1 MKVVC
6 KGCACFY
13 FLSFNVQNKLTYLL
27 YLLTTISVAQNPTT
41 YTTKDGLS
49 SNFVYDITQD
59 TKGFV
64 WFATNRGIS
73 KFDGDTF
80 TNFTTAEGLPN
91 NDTWKLEADKQGRIW
106 YASKSKRQG
115 YIEKDSVYSY
125 ANEQNTVLSP
135 VLYKTE
141 SHMHYSSDFIYELKN
156 GTWTKVMDPSLL
168 NLKIDSIENKTG
180 DNQLAFPI
188 TSEKNIIINTE
199 GINLVDSNLNP
210 LKKTLPVILPI
221 NNYSLYRISN
231 ASHGYKNTF
240 VGVFF
245 NSILLYN
252 HNKHSYTLFKFD
264 ELAQKIN
271 LAEDSSNIRFLT
283 NEIQVKV
290 GSFLFIFNYEYQ
302 LIHKVQVSEKK
313 PNAIFQDIYGNIWV
327 GSGSGISLYTSEYT
341 SCNTYFK
348 GKVTKHIGILNN
360 KIYVG
365 IFKDAFYE
373 FDEAKKSTT
382 LRLPLQESV
391 YDIEDL
397 SPHPTSFLLGGKK
410 YYVSSVGSAS
420 PTLNEKKYPDTDNY
434 DLAILKDI
442 VTYKD
447 TFYLGVTSKSVTKI
461 NQDITKAHSIA
472 YKIGLLQIEG
482 VGNSIFLGG
491 SDGLH
496 KFENGSVQKI
506 TGENPVVDV
515 SILRLKNNNDTL
527 YVGTDG
533 NGLYTYATNTA
544 THLPETKGLSV
555 KEIIKIKDTLWLATD
570 KGVKKLLIHPSDIS
584 KSKLIDQFFDTDG
597 LLDTNVNDI
606 LIKGNKL
613 FVTTDVGMSEL
624 HTNAAI
630 YKKTPQLYFKHKKDT
645 IQQIYSEA
653 NDVSVSFGAIDYSN
667 SNNLQF
673 SYRLVPNQTQWTET
687 ATKAVTFSNLLP
699 GTYTLQI
706 KATNQH
712 FKTGTAQLSINIKPL
727 WWQTMWATIVFWL
740 AGILALLLLIIL
752 LKRTIKKNEQKRSER
767 DKRVA
772 GLELQALRSQMNPH
786 FVHNSLNAIQYYIQ
800 RNEVELSEN
809 YLSKFSK
816 LIRLFFEYSRRENI
830 TLQEEIELLKHYLS
844 IEKMRFEDK
853 LTYEII
859 IDQKLD
865 IEEQNI
871 PSMILQPLIENAV
884 NHGIFHKTE
893 KGTISLTFLAIK
905 NGYKIV
911 VEDDGVGIN
920 KAKEIYKA
928 SSKNY
933 QSKSS
938 AVLQER
944 LELLKQSKDW
954 FITHTIQD
962 RSDISNDSG
971 TRVTL
976 TFIKPNL

>member
-1 MKVVC
+1 
-6 KGCACFY
+6 
-13 FLSFNVQNKLTYLL
+13 
-27 YLLTTISVAQNPTT
+27 
-41 YTTKDGLS
+41 
-49 SNFVYDITQD
+49 
-59 TKGFV
+59 
-64 WFATNRGIS
+64 
-73 KFDGDTF
+73 
-80 TNFTTAEGLPN
+80 
-91 NDTWKLEADKQGRIW
+91 
-106 YASKSKRQG
+106 
-115 YIEKDSVYSY
+115 
-125 ANEQNTVLSP
+125 
-135 VLYKTE
+135 
-141 SHMHYSSDFIYELKN
+141 
-156 GTWTKVMDPSLL
+156 
-168 NLKIDSIENKTG
+168 
-180 DNQLAFPI
+180 
-188 TSEKNIIINTE
+188 
-199 GINLVDSNLNP
+199 
-210 LKKTLPVILPI
+210 
-221 NNYSLYRISN
+221 
-231 ASHGYKNTF
+231 
-240 VGVFF
+240 
-245 NSILLYN
+245 
-252 HNKHSYTLFKFD
+252 
-264 ELAQKIN
+264 
-271 LAEDSSNIRFLT
+271 
-283 NEIQVKV
+283 
-290 GSFLFIFNYEYQ
+290 
-302 LIHKVQVSEKK
+302 
-313 PNAIFQDIYGNIWV
+313 
-327 GSGSGISLYTSEYT
+327 
-341 SCNTYFK
+341 
-348 GKVTKHIGILNN
+348 
-360 KIYVG
+360 
-365 IFKDAFYE
+365 
-373 FDEAKKSTT
+373 
-382 LRLPLQESV
+382 
-391 YDIEDL
+391 
-397 SPHPTSFLLGGKK
+397 
-410 YYVSSVGSAS
+410 
-420 PTLNEKKYPDTDNY
+420 
-434 DLAILKDI
+434 
-442 VTYKD
+442 
-447 TFYLGVTSKSVTKI
+447 
-461 NQDITKAHSIA
+461 
-472 YKIGLLQIEG
+472 
-482 VGNSIFLGG
+482 
-491 SDGLH
+491 
-496 KFENGSVQKI
+496 
-506 TGENPVVDV
+506 
-515 SILRLKNNNDTL
+515 
-527 YVGTDG
+527 
-533 NGLYTYATNTA
+533 
-544 THLPETKGLSV
+544 
-555 KEIIKIKDTLWLATD
+555 
-570 KGVKKLLIHPSDIS
+570 PSDIS